1 MLQKKRKFDT
11 TALLFIAPAFIL
23 FTVFLIVP
31 TVSSFYYSFTS
42 WDGIN
47 PNIKFIGFDNYKE
60 IFTSARFGNALKN
73 TALLT
78 VVISICEN
86 ALALGLALLVDNVI
100 KGKNLFRAIF
110 YLPVIL
116 SGIVSGFIWK
126 IMYSYNFGP
135 VNKVLDMIGLG
146 TLKQDWLGNADIAI
160 WAVALVMIWKGA
172 GYYMIIYLAALQGVP
187 QDVQEAATIDG
198 ASALQRFRFI
208 TLPLISGSFT
218 ICFTL
223 SLINGLKVF
232 DQIAVM
238 TDGGPGFAT
247 ETIVYLLYKSG
258 FGEGRQGYG
267 TAVGVV
273 LLFIILILNNIQSAI
288 LRKREVQLNFRVS
301 PEELALIEQKSHL
314 VQGLSVV
321 DNLFIL
327 REGFRKYFINEQVIF
342 SQAVRFFEEKGL
354 KVDLEK
360 RVENLTEL
368 ERCFVELGKALLSGC
383 HLIIVDN
390 PANYLSQYE
399 LFEFQQM
406 LKKIR
411 KEGISV
417 LYVGN
422 HHQELFKIADRTAL
436 FSDGHI
442 YKVFERDEMTDE
454 KMAPYISEWKIMS
467 TENDQDAED
476 DGILHFHTV
485 GVGNLNGLRFILHR
499 GECMTILDK
508 ENKIAGDMMDLMTG
522 KMRMDHSGT
531 CDLHAEKS
539 GGLSR

>member
-11 TALLFIAPAFIL
+11 TAFLFIAPAFIL

-135 VNKVLDMIGLG
+135 VNKVLDMIGLSA
-146 TLKQDWLGNADIAI
+146 LKQDWLGNADIAI
-160 WAVALVMIWKGA
+160 WAVAVVMIWKGA

-238 TDGGPGFAT
+238 PDRGRGFST

-301 PEELALIEQKSHL
+301 PEELALIEQKMAQLGTKNREAYLRKMALDGYVVRLELPELKEL
-314 VQGLSVV
+314 VSLMRYSSN
-321 DNLFIL
+321 NLNQLARRAHETGRI
-327 REGFRKYFINEQVIF
+327 YD
-342 SQAVRFFEEKGL
+342 A
-354 KVDLEK
+354 DLEDIS
-360 RVENLTEL
+360 RRQEALWDGVHQVLTQL
-368 ERCFVELGKALLSGC
+368 AKLS
-383 HLIIVDN
+383 
-390 PANYLSQYE
+390 
-399 LFEFQQM
+399 
-406 LKKIR
+406 
-411 KEGISV
+411 
-417 LYVGN
+417 
-422 HHQELFKIADRTAL
+422 
-436 FSDGHI
+436 
-442 YKVFERDEMTDE
+442 
-454 KMAPYISEWKIMS
+454 
-467 TENDQDAED
+467 
-476 DGILHFHTV
+476 
-485 GVGNLNGLRFILHR
+485 
-499 GECMTILDK
+499 
-508 ENKIAGDMMDLMTG
+508 
-522 KMRMDHSGT
+522 
-531 CDLHAEKS
+531 
-539 GGLSR
+539 